1 MIHPPEPARADP
13 DALLR
18 AAAREAR
25 GRLKLFLGAAPGVG
39 KTYEM
44 LSEGA
49 ARLREGEDV
58 VVGVVETHG
67 RRETEALTRPFE
79 IIPRRVSEHHGR
91 PLSEMD
97 IDAILARAPQ
107 LVLVDELAHSNA
119 PGSRHPKRWQD
130 VEELLAAGI
139 DVYSTIN
146 IQHVES
152 LNDVVASFTRVRV
165 RETVPD
171 HVLEQA
177 EIEIVDIP
185 PDELIERL
193 KDGKVYVP
201 EEASRALS
209 HFFSKSNL
217 SALRELALRR
227 AAQAVDA
234 QMLDHLRAHALG
246 GTFAGGDRVLVAVSE
261 RPEAEALVRAAKR
274 LADALRAPWTAIH
287 VETGRSSG
295 FGAAERERLARTL
308 ALAAQLGGGTAS
320 VPATDVVSG
329 LAGYAR
335 DYRATQL
342 VLGKSSR
349 SWWFELRH
357 GSVVDR
363 IVRSAEGVAVH
374 VLPIAGQAG
383 AGLAARRTWR
393 EGLEARPFLWS
404 LAMVAATVASAV
416 GLRQLLDLN
425 NVAMLFLLPV
435 LAAAGR
441 FGLRPGLFAGLV
453 SALAYNFFLL
463 PPLYT
468 LSISNP
474 ENVIAFFVL
483 LIVAVVT
490 SQLAARMRA
499 QAELANRSARQN
511 AALAGF
517 AQRIA
522 DAANPDEL
530 AQAICGEIA
539 RLFNVNAM
547 LFMPSPA
554 GAALVAAV
562 PTGHEPDQ
570 LDLAAANWT
579 LEKGKPA
586 GRGSDTL
593 TASDWLF
600 QPIAKGDRTLAA
612 LAVAHVDPD
621 GAAIRSDELPL
632 LLSLAHQSALAM
644 DRMQLAEAMRELDVV
659 RSRDRL
665 RAALLS
671 SVGHDL
677 RTPLTTIHSA
687 IGELGQSALAPTD
700 AAIVD
705 ALDGE
710 VERLDR
716 FVGNLLDM
724 ARAQAGAITLAIEPI
739 DLTDAVASAVH
750 AVRKTLDGHD
760 ILLDIP
766 PELPMVRADPQL
778 LHHVLINLLDNAG
791 RYAHPGTPL
800 RIGARRGP
808 DGLSLAIRDEGP
820 GLPEG
825 KETAVFE
832 TFTRFD
838 GSDRAR
844 GGTGLGL
851 AIARDFAAAM
861 EVDIR
866 AERCADPQGARFTL
880 SWPDRLVVR
889 IDPEALA

>member
-1 MIHPPEPARADP
+1 MIPAREPVRADP

-18 AAAREAR
+18 AAVREAR

-49 ARLREGEDV
+49 ARLRDGEDV

-67 RRETEALTRPFE
+67 RKETEALTRPFE
-79 IIPRRVSEHHGR
+79 IVPRRLFEHHGR

-97 IDAILARAPQ
+97 IDAILARAPS

-119 PGSRHPKRWQD
+119 VGSRHPKRWQD

-139 DVYSTIN
+139 DVYSTVN

-152 LNDVVASFTRVRV
+152 LNDVVASFTKVRV

-193 KDGKVYVP
+193 KDGKVYIP

-246 GTFAGGDRVLVAVSE
+246 GSFAGGERVLVAISE
-261 RPEAEALVRAAKR
+261 HADADSLVRAAKR
-274 LADALRAPWTAIH
+274 LADALRAPWSAVH
-287 VETGRSSG
+287 VETGRTSG
-295 FGAAERERLARTL
+295 FTAVERERLARSL
-308 ALAAQLGGGTAS
+308 ALAAELGATTVS

-329 LAGYAR
+329 LAAHAR

-363 IVRSAEGVAVH
+363 IVRSAEGVAIH
-374 VLPIAGQAG
+374 VLPVTASRDRV
-383 AGLAARRTWR
+383 LRRNWK
-393 EGLEARPFLWS
+393 EGLEARPYLWS
-404 LAMVAATVASAV
+404 LATVAATTALCV
-416 GLRQLLDLN
+416 GLRQILDVT

-435 LAAAGR
+435 LASARR
-441 FGLRPGLFAGLV
+441 FGLRPGLATGLL

-468 LSISNP
+468 LSISNA

-490 SQLAARMRA
+490 SQLAGGMRA
-499 QAELANRSARQN
+499 QADLAHRSARQN

-517 AQRIA
+517 AQVIA
-522 DAANPDEL
+522 EAANPDEL
-530 AQAICGEIA
+530 AQAICGEIG
-539 RLFNVNAM
+539 RLFGVQTM
-547 LFMPSPA
+547 LFVPSPE

-562 PTGHEPDQ
+562 PHGHAPDQ

-579 LEKGKPA
+579 LEKGRPA

-600 QPIAKGDRTLAA
+600 QPIAKGSRVFAA
-612 LAVAHVDPD
+612 LALARADP
-621 GAAIRSDELPL
+621 GQAAVRADELPL
-632 LLSLAHQSALAM
+632 LLSLVQQSALAM
-644 DRMQLAEAMRELDVV
+644 DRMELAVSMRELDEV

-677 RTPLTTIHSA
+677 RTPLTTIRSSIA
-687 IGELGQSALAPTD
+687 ELARMKLA
-700 AAIVD
+700 AGARGIVD
-705 ALDGE
+705 TLDGE
-710 VERLDR
+710 VERLNR
-716 FVGNLLDM
+716 FVSNLLDM
-724 ARAQAGAITLAIEPI
+724 ARAQSGAIRLAVEPV

-750 AVRKTLDGHD
+750 EVRRVLEGHEL
-760 ILLDIP
+760 LLDVP

-778 LHHVLINLLDNAG
+778 LHHILINLLDNAG

-800 RIGARRGP
+800 WLSAGRSR
-808 DGLSLAIRDEGP
+808 DGIWLSVRDEGP

-825 KETAVFE
+825 REDTVFD

-838 GSDRAR
+838 GTDRSR

-861 EVDIR
+861 DVAIR
-866 AERCADPQGARFTL
+866 AERCTDPTGARFTL
-880 SWPDRLVVR
+880 TWPDSLVVR
-889 IDPEALA
+889 LDPELHP

>member
-1 MIHPPEPARADP
+1 MIPAPEPARADP

-18 AAAREAR
+18 AAAREGR

-49 ARLREGEDV
+49 ARLRDGDDV

-79 IIPRRVSEHHGR
+79 IIPRRLIEHHGR

-97 IDAILARAPQ
+97 IDAILARAPA
-107 LVLVDELAHSNA
+107 LALVDELAHTNA
-119 PGSRHPKRWQD
+119 IGSRHPKRWQD
-130 VEELLAAGI
+130 IEELLAAGI
-139 DVYSTIN
+139 DVYSTLN

-152 LNDVVASFTRVRV
+152 LNDVVASFTKVRV

-246 GTFAGGDRVLVAVSE
+246 GTFAGGERVLVAISE
-261 RPEAEALVRAAKR
+261 HAEGEALVRAAKR
-274 LADALRAPWTAIH
+274 LADALRAPWSAVH

-295 FGAAERERLARTL
+295 FTATERDRLSRSL
-308 ALAAQLGGGTAS
+308 ALAAQLGATTVS

-329 LAGYAR
+329 LAAHAR

-342 VLGKSSR
+342 VLGKSTR

-363 IVRSAEGVAVH
+363 IVRSAEGIAVH
-374 VLPIAGQAG
+374 VLPV
-383 AGLAARRTWR
+383 AATSARASRRNWK
-393 EGLEARPFLWS
+393 EGLTARPYLWS
-404 LAMVAATVASAV
+404 LVMVAATTALCV
-416 GLRQLLDLN
+416 GLRHFLDLS

-441 FGLRPGLFAGLV
+441 FGLRPGLFTGLI

-468 LSISNP
+468 LTISNP

-483 LIVAVVT
+483 LIVAIVT

-517 AQRIA
+517 AQVIA

-539 RLFNVNAM
+539 RLFNAHTM
-547 LFMPSPA
+547 LFSPSPD
-554 GAALVAAV
+554 GARLVAAV
-562 PTGHEPDQ
+562 PPGYAPDQ

-579 LEKGKPA
+579 LEKGRPA

-600 QPIAKGDRTLAA
+600 QPIAKGDKVFAA
-612 LAVAHVDPD
+612 LALVN
-621 GAAIRSDELPL
+621 AAPGDAAVRADELPL
-632 LLSLAHQSALAM
+632 LLSLIHQSALAM
-644 DRMQLAEAMRELDVV
+644 DRMELAGAMRELDEV

-677 RTPLTTIHSA
+677 RTPLTSIRSA
-687 IGELGQSALAPTD
+687 IGELATMKLVESARG
-700 AAIVD
+700 IVD

-710 VERLDR
+710 VGRLNR
-716 FVGNLLDM
+716 FVSNLLDM
-724 ARAQAGAITLAIEPI
+724 ARVQAGAIRLSVEPI

-750 AVRKTLDGHD
+750 DVRKVLEGHEL
-760 ILLDIP
+760 LLDIP
-766 PELPMVRADPQL
+766 PDLPMVRADPQL
-778 LHHVLINLLDNAG
+778 LHHILINLLDNAG
-791 RYAHPGTPL
+791 RYAHPGTA
-800 RIGARRGP
+800 IGLTSRRSF
-808 DGLSLAIRDEGP
+808 DGIALSIRDEGP

-825 KETAVFE
+825 KEKAVFD

-838 GSDRAR
+838 GSDRSR

-851 AIARDFAAAM
+851 AIARDFSAAM
-861 EVDIR
+861 GI
-866 AERCADPQGARFTL
+866 AISAQRCSDPTGARFTL
-880 SWPDRLVVR
+880 TWPDALVVR
-889 IDPEALA
+889 IDPELVS

>member
-1 MIHPPEPARADP
+1 M
-13 DALLR
+13 
-18 AAAREAR
+18 
-25 GRLKLFLGAAPGVG
+25 KLFLGAAPGVG

-67 RRETEALTRPFE
+67 RQETEALTRPFE
-79 IIPRRVSEHHGR
+79 IVPRRVSDHHGR

-97 IDAILARAPQ
+97 IDAILVRAPA

-130 VEELLAAGI
+130 VEELLTAGI
-139 DVYSTIN
+139 DVYSTVN

-152 LNDVVASFTRVRV
+152 LNDVVASFTKVRV

-171 HVLEQA
+171 HMLEQA
-177 EIEIVDIP
+177 DIEIVDIP

-201 EEASRALS
+201 EEASRALG

-234 QMLDHLRAHALG
+234 QMLDHLRAHALAG
-246 GTFAGGDRVLVAVSE
+246 NFAGSERVLVAVSE
-261 RPEAEALVRAAKR
+261 RPEAESLVRAAKR
-274 LADALRAPWTAIH
+274 LADAMRAPWTAVH
-287 VETGRSSG
+287 VETGRSSD
-295 FGAAERERLARTL
+295 FGAPERERLARTL

-320 VPATDVVSG
+320 IPATDVVSG
-329 LAGYAR
+329 LAAYAR

-349 SWWFELRH
+349 SWWFELYH

-363 IVRSAEGVAVH
+363 VVRSAEGVAIH
-374 VLPIAGQAG
+374 VLPVAAGIG
-383 AGLAARRTWR
+383 VRHRGRWR
-393 EGLEARPFLWS
+393 EGLEARPYLWS
-404 LAMVAATVASAV
+404 LAMVAATVAACV
-416 GLRQLLDLN
+416 GLSQLLDLN

-453 SALAYNFFLL
+453 SAFAYNFFLL

-468 LSISNP
+468 LSINNP

-517 AQRIA
+517 AQLVA
-522 DAANPDEL
+522 EAASPDEL
-530 AQAICGEIA
+530 ARAICGEIA
-539 RLFNVNAM
+539 RLFHVDTM
-547 LFMPSPA
+547 LFMPSPT

-562 PTGHEPDQ
+562 PGANHPDQ

-593 TASDWLF
+593 TASDWLL
-600 QPIAKGDRTLAA
+600 QPIAKGDKVLAA
-612 LAVAHVDPD
+612 LAVAHADPG
-621 GAAIRSDELPL
+621 GAPIRSDELPL
-632 LLSLAHQSALAM
+632 LLSLVHQSALAM

-677 RTPLTTIHSA
+677 RTPLTTIRSA
-687 IGELGQSALAPTD
+687 IGELAQSSLDPAS

-710 VERLDR
+710 VGRLNR
-716 FVGNLLDM
+716 FVANLLDM
-724 ARAQAGAITLAIEPI
+724 ARAQAGAIKLAIEPI

-750 AVRKTLDGHD
+750 DVRKTLDGHEI
-760 ILLDIP
+760 ILDMP
-766 PELPMVRADPQL
+766 PDLPMVRADPQL
-778 LHHVLINLLDNAG
+778 LHHILINLLDNAG
-791 RYAHPGTPL
+791 RYADPGTPV
-800 RIGARRGP
+800 RIAARRGP

-825 KETAVFE
+825 KEMAVFE

-838 GSDRAR
+838 GSDRSR

-851 AIARDFAAAM
+851 AIVRDFATAM
-861 EVDIR
+861 DVAVR
-866 AERCADPQGARFTL
+866 AERCGDPQGARFIL

-889 IDPEALA
+889 IDPEMLA